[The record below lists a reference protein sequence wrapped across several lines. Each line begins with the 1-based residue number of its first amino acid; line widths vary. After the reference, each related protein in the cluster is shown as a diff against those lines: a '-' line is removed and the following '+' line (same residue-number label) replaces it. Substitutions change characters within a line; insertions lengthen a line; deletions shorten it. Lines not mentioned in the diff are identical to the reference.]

1 MKKALISPDESV
13 IHYDGT
19 TVLGQ
24 RVAEVHDT
32 GFEVASPLHWV
43 DCADDLVAQNHYYDA
58 GDSTIK
64 PVPVKSAE
72 QLAAEAAEAAAAV
85 QAAKIAAAQKLVAD
99 YEAAKALLEANGV

>member
-13 IHYDGT
+13 IHYNGT

-72 QLAAEAAEAAAAV
+72 ELAAEAATFEAGNLARKLAAAR
-85 QAAKIAAAQKLVAD
+85 KLVSD
-99 YEAAKALLEANGV
+99 YEAAKALLDANP

>member
-13 IHYDGT
+13 IHYNGT

-24 RVAEVHDT
+24 RVAEVHDI

-64 PVPVKSAE
+64 SVPVKSAE
-72 QLAAEAAEAAAAV
+72 ELAAEAATAQAAALA
-85 QAAKIAAAQKLVAD
+85 QRLAAAQKLVDD
-99 YEAAKALLEANGV
+99 YEAAKALLAANP

>member
-13 IHYDGT
+13 IHYNGT

-64 PVPVKSAE
+64 SVPVKSAE
-72 QLAAEAAEAAAAV
+72 ELAAEAATAAAA
-85 QAAKIAAAQKLVAD
+85 AEAKKLADARKLVAD
-99 YEAAKALLEANGV
+99 YEAAQALLAANP

>member
-13 IHYDGT
+13 IHYNGT

-32 GFEVASPLHWV
+32 GFEVASPLHWI

-64 PVPVKSAE
+64 AVPVKSAE
-72 QLAAEAAEAAAAV
+72 ELAAEAVTAAAEA
-85 QAAKIAAAQKLVAD
+85 QAKKLAAAQKLVAD
-99 YEAAKALLEANGV
+99 YEAAQALLAANS